1 MNNGLNLSDPDCEAS
16 TSVKRFGVWPH
27 ASTYSLP
34 GKRLPAF
41 TNYWMDLFGI
51 QPMCICCPTLYHGEL
66 YFKEYMFPLLYKVFS
81 WTYLIFVK
89 NDSCIY
95 NYHLFCRDKL

>member
-1 MNNGLNLSDPDCEAS
+1 
-16 TSVKRFGVWPH
+16 
-27 ASTYSLP
+27 
-34 GKRLPAF
+34 
-41 TNYWMDLFGI
+41 MDLFGI
-51 QPMCICCPTLYHGEL
+51 QHMCICCPTLYHGEL